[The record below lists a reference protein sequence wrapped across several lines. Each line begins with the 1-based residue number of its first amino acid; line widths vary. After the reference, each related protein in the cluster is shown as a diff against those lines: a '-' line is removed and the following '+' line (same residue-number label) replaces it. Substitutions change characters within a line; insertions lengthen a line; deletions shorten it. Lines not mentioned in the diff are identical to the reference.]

1 MDLTSDFKEFV
12 ELLNKH
18 NVRYLI
24 VGGYAVAVYG
34 HPRYTKD
41 LDIWVEPAPDNSN
54 GVVAALTD
62 FGFGSVNLTRDDFLK
77 PGWVIKLGNP
87 PNRIDLLTS
96 VSGLEFEEAF
106 AQRNVVDVMDLPV
119 AFVSLKDLIRNKKAS
134 GRPQD
139 IADVSH
145 LQKEH

>member
-1 MDLTSDFKEFV
+1 M
-12 ELLNKH
+12 
-18 NVRYLI
+18 
-24 VGGYAVAVYG
+24 
-34 HPRYTKD
+34 
-41 LDIWVEPAPDNSN
+41 
-54 GVVAALTD
+54 TD
-62 FGFGSVNLTRDDFLK
+62 FGFGSVNLTHDDFLK
-77 PGWVIKLGNP
+77 PGWVIQLGNP

-106 AQRNVVDVMDLPV
+106 AQRNVVDVMDLPI

-139 IADVSH
+139 IADVNH